1 MDISTIVVVI
11 VIVIV
16 NVNVIVTIVV
26 LQKHLKLL
34 MTWGDISWRRP
45 ESSFDHMIIAHHG

>member
-1 MDISTIVVVI
+1 MDISTIVV

-45 ESSFDHMIIAHHG
+45 ESSFDHMIRAHHG